1 MKEHFSIAIDGP
13 GGAGKSSLAKAVAKK
28 LSILHVDTGAIYRT
42 IGYAAFAR
50 GLNAKDE
57 SQIAPLLKTIRID
70 MAFDEAGRQKMLL
83 DGKDVSREIRLP
95 EISMYASNV
104 SALPCVRAYL
114 LEMQRDIARKRSVI
128 MDGRDIGTVI
138 FPDAEVKIFLTASA
152 ENRAERRFRELRD
165 RGVDA
170 DYRIILEEI
179 NRWDHNDST
188 RAIAPLKQAE
198 DAVLLDNTGF
208 TLEESVNAVMK
219 LIDERLE
226 GRPDYAR
233 A

>member
-1 MKEHFSIAIDGP
+1 MLRSISCI
-13 GGAGKSSLAKAVAKK
+13 KSPL
-28 LSILHVDTGAIYRT
+28 T
-42 IGYAAFAR
+42 
-50 GLNAKDE
+50 
-57 SQIAPLLKTIRID
+57 AP
-70 MAFDEAGRQKMLL
+70 AGRAK
-83 DGKDVSREIRLP
+83 VRLQRQLP
-95 EISMYASNV
+95 PPCIS
-104 SALPCVRAYL
+104 
-114 LEMQRDIARKRSVI
+114 
-128 MDGRDIGTVI
+128 RDIGTVI

-179 NRWDHNDST
+179 KTRDHNDST
-188 RAIAPLKQAE
+188 RAISPLKQAE

>member
-1 MKEHFSIAIDGP
+1 MYKIAIDGP
-13 GGAGKSSLAKAVAKK
+13 GGAGKSTVAKAVAAA
-28 LSILHVDTGAIYRT
+28 LHITYVDTGALYRT
-42 IGYAAFAR
+42 IGLCVKNHETDPHDAAAVTA
-50 GLNAKDE
+50 LLP
-57 SQIAPLLKTIRID
+57 QIHIELTYRDGVQCI
-70 MAFDEAGRQKMLL
+70 LL
-83 DGKDVSREIRLP
+83 DGKDVGDSIRTQEIA
-95 EISMYASNV
+95 MYASAV
-104 SALPCVRAYL
+104 SAIPAVREFL
-114 LEMQRDIARKRSVI
+114 LATQRDIAKKQSVI

-179 NRWDHNDST
+179 KTRDHNDST
-188 RAIAPLKQAE
+188 RAISPLKQAE